1 MCHQIYFLLQSFRSR
16 RISAAQQGE
25 NRAGSCSNT
34 RSFLLLLSAENARA
48 DGRRWRTQAAGAS
61 PDAALAKLPWAQMA
75 RPSASTRDTT
85 TQTCKSP
92 DSRRHTS
99 ARSSAQPRGL
109 KCARTQ
115 RPHQIGHEIKCYI
128 KSALIPDPFN
138 PVVAALRDQNKNSN
152 CVHSSARLCLC
163 VAATR
168 EAEAPRP
175 TTLPPFPPYL
185 RSPALQMKAQSSRS
199 NSGTGQV

>member
-1 MCHQIYFLLQSFRSR
+1 MELSRGRTEQEAAPTRAASCRFSAPRMRGQTAGRRLLEPLQTLLWQSYR
-16 RISAAQQGE
+16 
-25 NRAGSCSNT
+25 
-34 RSFLLLLSAENARA
+34 
-48 DGRRWRTQAAGAS
+48 GRRWLGRQRAHATQQHTHVKA
-61 PDAALAKLPWAQMA
+61 
-75 RPSASTRDTT
+75 
-85 TQTCKSP
+85 P

-109 KCARTQ
+109 KVHAQ

-138 PVVAALRDQNKNSN
+138 PGVAALRDPNKNSN
-152 CVHSSARLCLC
+152 CVHSSVLRAC
-163 VAATR
+163 VCAWR
-168 EAEAPRP
+168 CEAEAPRP

-199 NSGTGQV
+199 TLCTG